1 MKNQTVL
8 QNRMQVTKDKEQLPT
23 SPRPVG
29 GRHGVPMGHAE
40 FGAVARRVE

>member
-1 MKNQTVL
+1 MKKQTVL

-23 SPRPVG
+23 SPCPVE
-29 GRHGVPMGHAE
+29 GRHGAPMEHAE